1 MEKKSRGAKKESSE
15 MQGAVWG
22 EEAWKKEGCVQPE
35 GTRHLGVI
43 SYWRNFGHKIG
54 GKMPRE

>member
-1 MEKKSRGAKKESSE
+1 MEKKSRGDKKESSE

-22 EEAWKKEGCVQPE
+22 KEAWKKEGCVHPE

-43 SYWRNFGHKIG
+43 SYWL
-54 GKMPRE
+54 P